1 MLWFIVQNSMAWFE
15 GFNSLKGQLTNLA
28 KGVLTEENEGSRNGL
43 SSPSNSSD
51 NGLTSNGTKD
61 ANDWNDA
68 FLSSDNLIDPAT
80 VPLSSWSNE
89 ESQQSNIEEN
99 KAISSNKDNSTDIEV
114 ASLLPRGLA
123 NFFTHH
129 VTSNSA
135 GGEKYERGVQ
145 TEGELHVQIRALTEA
160 NRRLVQQNAGL
171 TSEVASL
178 SRVVE
183 DLESQVAVSQDENA
197 NLSTG
202 LEELDIQHQQAIEQ
216 VLVVKDE
223 TQKQYEV
230 LQTRYS
236 ELESNFEKQLK
247 ERLEEKQREKK
258 DSETM
263 YDIELTEVG
272 TECEQNNA
280 GMDNIDFMRELEDRD
295 NELELVVCEN
305 ARLREL
311 VKEMKQELERQADS
325 LPAIPENSEEVEAL
339 EVRVSALENEISILR
354 EVRTNLETE
363 VSSSRS
369 TIEDLTRR
377 LQISDAMIRNQ
388 DSSQCD
394 EERVAAAV
402 REQCEQELQTVR
414 RHCEKVEA
422 SLRSLE
428 LQSGDALAKLRRE
441 VEDKDRRR
449 EELERE
455 LEKLQNERSEE
466 HRQYTLNADA
476 ENALYKKKISQL
488 QCQLQDMDTQLDK
501 LQKEIAVKDK
511 KMCAMI
517 FDTNSL
523 KEEFDFYKNE
533 MEVNYKT
540 LSEDYENLQV
550 QSNKANVREVDT
562 QSDETDL
569 TTDSTRIIASLEN
582 EIKHQQEMHTKTE
595 SELRFIIKEQ
605 ELEIQAIKDSEI
617 KMKEEIGEK
626 TFVCQDLQ
634 MQITQLQLQIGN
646 LHTRNNQIQSDYELE
661 KEVLLKELDS
671 LKTISNEFDVSKDIF
686 KQKEL
691 EFKNQLQV
699 KEEELAKL
707 KSKMKELEISLEEK
721 FAQIKMSLEDQI
733 IKKDEEIEAIKQR
746 EKESKNE
753 ADSLIET
760 LQNKLEKLEAELD
773 KVHSSMEQTMEA
785 YTSQKQLSEEL
796 QNKYDSLV
804 KVTDTSTSEAENKI
818 VILLEEVNGLKSI
831 LKQAELR
838 IKENEENAN
847 YNAEMCVSVKEEF
860 MKKLELERLQH
871 KKEIEMINQEKLSL
885 EENIRKQSQEYQDQ
899 FKRMQIEISELS
911 RNYQLKLAEIRN
923 SQNEIERL
931 NSVIVAEKSK
941 HEKLLEEK
949 LQEISTEKLA
959 SGNLEEKI
967 TQMEDML
974 KNKNKEVSSLSQ
986 EVVSLKNQL
995 EYASQ
1000 LLNVVDR
1007 QEAEGQ
1013 PSADVNLSGS
1023 QNQVCPNGCKETQ
1036 EELNRLT
1043 AALLKEQNDNKLL
1056 KNQVE
1061 DLTEK
1066 VTKSSNQLSR
1076 LQSHLLS
1083 VEENYIT
1090 ELQAAQTKLTEMQ
1103 AKLVQADDRARN
1115 TSTAYTS
1122 ANIRANQQVES
1133 LNQQLRLLTEHKEKL
1148 EAELSRAEDS
1158 IQRQNAAVTN
1168 LQAVLHQFQRDKQKD
1183 IDFETERL
1191 RQTLSAQC
1199 KKNDELLNETKQL
1212 QDQLNET
1219 KKGLAA
1225 ANRLSEQLD
1234 QKSEIITAY
1243 KKQVDELLS
1252 KLKTEEDKVKA
1263 AYSNVEG
1270 KIDRNLMKNLMVG
1283 YVCSPNNS
1291 KSQVLKVM
1299 AQVLDLNKEERQK
1312 IGLDSSQFIH
1322 QQSLSEA
1329 FIRFLESESQPK
1341 QQVFLPLNQP
1351 STSAPPSRKTSQSGS
1366 LLLTDTIPNLPHF
1379 TVGRNTGA
1387 ILKDVLKDRNT

>member
-1 MLWFIVQNSMAWFE
+1 
-15 GFNSLKGQLTNLA
+15 
-28 KGVLTEENEGSRNGL
+28 
-43 SSPSNSSD
+43 SNVNKEAS
-51 NGLTSNGTKD
+51 
-61 ANDWNDA
+61 DWNDA
-68 FLSSDNLIDPAT
+68 FLSAENVIDPAT

-89 ESQQSNIEEN
+89 ESQQQSSNIEE
-99 KAISSNKDNSTDIEV
+99 KSISSNQDNTTDTEV

-129 VTSNSA
+129 VTSNST
-135 GGEKYERGVQ
+135 GVEKCERGAQ
-145 TEGELHVQIRALTEA
+145 TEGELQIQIRALTEA
-160 NRRLVQQNAGL
+160 NRRLVQQNANL
-171 TSEVASL
+171 TSDVASL

-236 ELESNFEKQLK
+236 ELESNFEKELK
-247 ERLEEKQREKK
+247 QRMEEKQREKK

-263 YDIELTEVG
+263 YDIELNDVG
-272 TECEQNNA
+272 TECEQETE
-280 GMDNIDFMRELEDRD
+280 GIDSFDFMKELEERD
-295 NELELVVCEN
+295 NELELVLCEN
-305 ARLREL
+305 ARLREV
-311 VKEMKQELERQADS
+311 VKEMKEELERQADS
-325 LPAIPENSEEVEAL
+325 LPAIPENNIEEVEAL
-339 EVRVSALENEISILR
+339 ELRVSVLENEISILR

-363 VSSSRS
+363 VASSR
-369 TIEDLTRR
+369 TIIEDLTRR

-388 DSSQCD
+388 DNSQCD
-394 EERVAAAV
+394 EEKVAAAV

-414 RHCEKVEA
+414 NHCEKVEA

-455 LEKLQNERSEE
+455 LDKLQNEVSEE
-466 HRQYTLNADA
+466 RRQHTLNVDV
-476 ENALYKKKISQL
+476 ENASYKKKISQL

-501 LQKEIAVKDK
+501 LQKEIEVKDK
-511 KMCAMI
+511 KMCAII
-517 FDTNSL
+517 FESNSL

-533 MEVNYKT
+533 MEVNFKT
-540 LSEDYENLQV
+540 LSEDYENLQQV
-550 QSNKANVREVDT
+550 VKSTKTEVCEGFT
-562 QSDETDL
+562 QSDESEL
-569 TTDSTRIIASLEN
+569 ASSSPRMIASLEN

-595 SELRFIIKEQ
+595 SELRLIIKEQ
-605 ELEIQAIKDSEI
+605 ELEIQSRKVSGN
-617 KMKEEIGEK
+617 KMKQEIEDK
-626 TFVCQDLQ
+626 TVLCQDLQ
-634 MQITQLQLQIGN
+634 MQITQLQLQIDN
-646 LHTRNNQIQSDYELE
+646 LEFRNNQIQADFKFE
-661 KEVLLKELDS
+661 KEVLLEDLDS

-691 EFKNQLQV
+691 EFKNQLQL
-699 KEEELAKL
+699 KDEELTKL
-707 KSKMKELEISLEEK
+707 KSKTKEHEVTLEEK
-721 FAQIKMSLEDQI
+721 FAQIKISLEEEV
-733 IKKDEEIEAIKQR
+733 IKKDKEIEKTKEM
-746 EKESKNE
+746 EKENKKE
-753 ADSLIET
+753 AENLIIE
-760 LQNKLEKLEAELD
+760 LQYKLEKLEKELD
-773 KVHSSMEQTMEA
+773 EMHNKMERSTEENI
-785 YTSQKQLSEEL
+785 SQQQFTNEL
-796 QNKYDSLV
+796 QKKYDSLV
-804 KVTDTSTSEAENKI
+804 KITDTSTTEAENKI
-818 VILLEEVNGLKSI
+818 ISLLEEVNELKSI
-831 LKQAELR
+831 LEKSEAQVKQAED
-838 IKENEENAN
+838 NAN
-847 YNAEMCVSVKEEF
+847 YSAEMCESIKEEF
-860 MKKLELERLQH
+860 LKKLEHERLAHQ
-871 KKEIEMINQEKLSL
+871 KEIEMINQEKLSL
-885 EENIRKQSQEYQDQ
+885 EENITKQSQDYQEQ
-899 FKRMQIEISELS
+899 IKRIQTEISELS
-911 RNYQLKLAEIRN
+911 KNHQMKLAEIWN
-923 SQNEIERL
+923 NQNEIEKL
-931 NSVIVAEKSK
+931 NGVLVAEKTK
-941 HEKLLEEK
+941 YEKMLLEK
-949 LQEISTEKLA
+949 QQEIATEKLA
-959 SGNLEEKI
+959 AVNMEEKL

-974 KNKNKEVSSLSQ
+974 KDKNKETSVLSQ

-1000 LLNVVDR
+1000 LLSVVDR

-1013 PSADVNLSGS
+1013 PSADANLSGS
-1023 QNQVCPNGCKETQ
+1023 QNQLCPNGCKETQ

-1043 AALLKEQNDNKLL
+1043 AALLKEQTENKLL

-1066 VTKSSNQLSR
+1066 VTKASNQLSR
-1076 LQSHLLS
+1076 LQSHLLT
-1083 VEENYIT
+1083 VEENYIS
-1090 ELQAAQTKLTEMQ
+1090 ELQAAQSKLTEMQ
-1103 AKLVQADDRARN
+1103 TKLVQADDRARN
-1115 TSTAYTS
+1115 SSTAYTS

-1133 LNQQLRLLTEHKEKL
+1133 LNQQLRLLTEHKEKI
-1148 EAELSRAEDS
+1148 EAELSRAEDA
-1158 IQRQNAAVTN
+1158 IQRQNASITN

-1191 RQTLSAQC
+1191 RQSLSAQC
-1199 KKNDELLNETKQL
+1199 KKNDELLNEIKHL
-1212 QDQLNET
+1212 QDHLNET

-1234 QKSEIITAY
+1234 QKTEIITTY

-1252 KLKTEEDKVKA
+1252 KLKTEEEKVKA

-1283 YVCSPNNS
+1283 YICSPSNS
-1291 KSQVLKVM
+1291 KLQVLKVL

-1312 IGLDSSQFIH
+1312 IALESSPAVH

-1379 TVGRNTGA
+1379 AIGRNTGS